1 MLSKIAKL
9 PILKRLIPSL
19 AIRILKLIGK
29 NRGYYSIRGINM
41 YLDFLDPIDREI
53 ILFNEFENLEIEFLI
68 SEIKRKKLN
77 YFLDVGANCGYY
89 SLKIAQKISNINI
102 FSFEPNPEAYHK
114 FSKSLLKNF
123 EFLDNIK
130 LENFGLSNENK
141 KLKMQSMIKFGYAQ
155 TGGSAVNDKKISE
168 KHYEFFAN
176 FKIGDEYL
184 NLSNKNLAIKI
195 DVEGHELNVL
205 HGLKKTLDSNK
216 CILQIEIFNN
226 NFKEVDNFLSYLGYN
241 IFYVIKKRSNYFYSN
256 FKIN

>member
-29 NRGYYSIRGINM
+29 NRGYYSIRGIKM

-53 ILFNEFENLEIEFLI
+53 ILFNEFENQEIEFLI
-68 SEIKRKKLN
+68 NEIKRKKLN

-89 SLKIAQKISNINI
+89 SLIIAKKISNINI

-123 EFLDNIK
+123 EFFDNIK

-226 NFKEVDNFLSYLGYN
+226 NFKEVDKFLSYLGYN
-241 IFYVIKKRSNYFYSN
+241 IFNVIKKM
-256 FKIN
+256 IG

>member
-9 PILKRLIPSL
+9 PIFKRLIPSL
-19 AIRILKLIGK
+19 GIRILKVIGK
-29 NRGYYSIRGINM
+29 NRRYYSIRGINL

-53 ILFNEFENLEIEFLI
+53 IIFNEFEKLEIEFLLN
-68 SEIKRKKLN
+68 EIKKKKLN

-89 SLKIAQKISNINI
+89 SFKISQNISKINI
-102 FSFEPNPEAYHK
+102 FSFEPNPEAYLK
-114 FSKSLLKNF
+114 FSKSLLKNI
-123 EFLDNIK
+123 ELSKNIK

-155 TGGSAVNDKKISE
+155 TGGSAVIENNINE
-168 KHYEFFAN
+168 KHHEFYAN

-184 NLSNKNLAIKI
+184 NLINKNIAIKV

-205 HGLKKTLDSNK
+205 YGLKKTLSSNS

-226 NFKEVDNFLSYLGYN
+226 NFRKVDNFLNSLGYN
-241 IFYVIKKRSNYFYSN
+241 NFYIVRKRSNYFYSN
-256 FKIN
+256 FDIN

>member
-53 ILFNEFENLEIEFLI
+53 ILFNEFENLEIQFLI

-102 FSFEPNPEAYHK
+102 FSFEPNPEAYLK

-123 EFLDNIK
+123 EFSDNIK

>member
-1 MLSKIAKL
+1 MLSKVAKL

-19 AIRILKLIGK
+19 AIRILKIIGK
-29 NRGYYSIRGINM
+29 NRGYYSIRGIDM

-53 ILFNEFENLEIEFLI
+53 ILYDEFEKQEIEFLI

-89 SLKIAQKISNINI
+89 SFKIAEKISNINI
-102 FSFEPNPEAYHK
+102 FSFEPNPEAYFK
-114 FSKSLLKNF
+114 FSKSLLKNSR
-123 EFLDNIK
+123 LSNKIK
-130 LENFGLSNENK
+130 LENFGLSNENNK
-141 KLKMQSMIKFGYAQ
+141 FIMQSMIKFGYAQ
-155 TGGSAVNDKKISE
+155 TGGSAVIEKNTNE
-168 KHYEFFAN
+168 KHHEFYAN

-184 NLSNKNLAIKI
+184 NLSNKYCAIKI

-226 NFKEVDNFLSYLGYN
+226 NFEKVDNFLSSLGYKN
-241 IFYVIKKRSNYFYSN
+241 FNKVQERSNYFYSN
-256 FKIN
+256 FDIN

>member
-123 EFLDNIK
+123 EFSDNIK

-155 TGGSAVNDKKISE
+155 TGGSAVNEKTISE
-168 KHYEFFAN
+168 KHHEFLAN

-205 HGLKKTLDSNK
+205 YGLKKTLDSNK

-241 IFYVIKKRSNYFYSN
+241 IFNVIQKRSNYFYSN
-256 FKIN
+256 FNIN

>member
-68 SEIKRKKLN
+68 GEIKRKKLN

-123 EFLDNIK
+123 EFFDNIK

-155 TGGSAVNDKKISE
+155 KI
-168 KHYEFFAN
+168 
-176 FKIGDEYL
+176 
-184 NLSNKNLAIKI
+184 IK
-195 DVEGHELNVL
+195 
-205 HGLKKTLDSNK
+205 
-216 CILQIEIFNN
+216 
-226 NFKEVDNFLSYLGYN
+226 Y
-241 IFYVIKKRSNYFYSN
+241 
-256 FKIN
+256 

>member
-9 PILKRLIPSL
+9 PIFKRLIPSL
-19 AIRILKLIGK
+19 GIRILKVIGK
-29 NRGYYSIRGINM
+29 NRRYYSIRGINL

-53 ILFNEFENLEIEFLI
+53 IIFNEFEKLEIEFLLN
-68 SEIKRKKLN
+68 EIKKKKLN

-89 SLKIAQKISNINI
+89 SFKISQNISKINI
-102 FSFEPNPEAYHK
+102 FSFEPNPEAYLK
-114 FSKSLLKNF
+114 FSKSLLKNI
-123 EFLDNIK
+123 ELSKNIK

-155 TGGSAVNDKKISE
+155 TGGSAVIENNINE
-168 KHYEFFAN
+168 KHHEFYAN

-184 NLSNKNLAIKI
+184 NLSNKKLAIKI

-216 CILQIEIFNN
+216 CILQIEIFNT
-226 NFKEVDNFLSYLGYN
+226 NFGRVDKFLNSLGFHKFN
-241 IFYVIKKRSNYFYSN
+241 IVQERSNYFYSN
-256 FKIN
+256 FDIS

>member
-1 MLSKIAKL
+1 MMCIKL
-9 PILKRLIPSL
+9 
-19 AIRILKLIGK
+19 
-29 NRGYYSIRGINM
+29 YSILFGSN
-41 YLDFLDPIDREI
+41 LLLLFLDPIDREI
-53 ILFNEFENLEIEFLI
+53 ILFNEFENQEIEFLI
-68 SEIKRKKLN
+68 NEIKRKKLN

-89 SLKIAQKISNINI
+89 SLIIAKKISNINI
-102 FSFEPNPEAYHK
+102 FSFEPNPEAYLK

-123 EFLDNIK
+123 EFSDNIK

-155 TGGSAVNDKKISE
+155 TGGSAVNEKSISE
-168 KHYEFFAN
+168 KHHEFFAN

-184 NLSNKNLAIKI
+184 NLSNNNLAIKI